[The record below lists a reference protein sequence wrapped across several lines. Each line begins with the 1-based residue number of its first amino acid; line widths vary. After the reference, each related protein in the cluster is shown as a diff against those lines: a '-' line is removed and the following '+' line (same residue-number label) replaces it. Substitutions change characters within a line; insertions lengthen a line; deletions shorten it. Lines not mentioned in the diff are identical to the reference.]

1 MKNMGSKIIETDRL
15 ILKPQTMNEQKYLWS
30 VLMIPSV
37 NKYYLSVPV
46 KFREKL
52 KDWNKQEQFYIE
64 EMKHSNDLDIYRWS
78 IFLKNGECIGRI
90 SCQEAE
96 FDSDSE
102 FDPAIRDVGWY
113 IDPRY
118 QGNGYCTEAAQA
130 MLKYMFEEVGITE
143 IKTGA
148 AIENPA
154 SWKIMERLGFKRL
167 SYTKMIQYTYLDEL
181 TEDYQ
186 YNITK
191 EMYFD
196 KIDND

>member
-15 ILKPQTMNEQKYLWS
+15 ILKSQTMNEQKYLWS

-102 FDPAIRDVGWY
+102 IDPAIRDVGWY

-143 IKTGA
+143 IKTAA

-154 SWKIMERLGFKRL
+154 SWKIMEKLGFKRAG
-167 SYTKMIQYTYLDEL
+167 YTKMIQYTYLDEL

>member
-15 ILKPQTMNEQKYLWS
+15 ILKPQTMDEQKYLWS

-154 SWKIMERLGFKRL
+154 SWKIMEKLGFKRAG
-167 SYTKMIQYTYLDEL
+167 YTKMIQYTYLDEL